1 MLMSLSRGDMV
12 DISISISISKRLSAN
27 QRVLYTYADL
37 VLTGHNND
45 ISIGRRLMLM
55 SQLFPLAYMLFT
67 FMLVLMLVLQ
77 VRTWLN

>member
-1 MLMSLSRGDMV
+1 MV

-27 QRVLYTYADL
+27 QLVLYTYADL
-37 VLTGHNND
+37 VLTGHNSD

-55 SQLFPLAYMLFT
+55 SQLFPLAHMLFT

>member
-1 MLMSLSRGDMV
+1 MSLSRGDMV

-27 QRVLYTYADL
+27 QLVLYTYADL
-37 VLTGHNND
+37 VLTAGHNND

-55 SQLFPLAYMLFT
+55 SQLFPLAYVLFT
-67 FMLVLMLVLQ
+67 FMPVLMLVLQ